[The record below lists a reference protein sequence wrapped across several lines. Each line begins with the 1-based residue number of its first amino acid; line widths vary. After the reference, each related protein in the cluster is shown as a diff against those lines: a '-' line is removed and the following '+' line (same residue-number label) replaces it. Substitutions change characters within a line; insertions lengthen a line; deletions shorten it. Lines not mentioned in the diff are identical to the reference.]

1 MQAEAQKAVEDFIHH
16 HVMNHAG
23 SSGTWNLPFLH
34 VPWLEWLHYDAVMV
48 FVIAALLLLFALRVR
63 TTYKLVPQGAAAI
76 AEAYIVFVRDQIVKP
91 NFGAFASTRIV
102 SFFCTLFIF
111 ILTANLLG
119 LVPIFSTATGNIN
132 ITAGLATTFMVVT
145 LGVIVRL
152 KGATGLKG
160 AFVPHG
166 LPTAIL
172 PLMVIM
178 EIIGFASRVF
188 ALCMRLFCNLLAG
201 HIVVYSLLGVIVI
214 FGWPALPMLL
224 ITILMYFFELF
235 VAFLQA
241 YVFTLLSA
249 IFMGMM
255 LNPEH

>member
-1 MQAEAQKAVEDFIHH
+1 MQPDKQKSVEDFITH
-16 HVMNHAG
+16 HVMNHGG
-23 SSGTWNLPFLH
+23 SSHGWNLPFLH
-34 VPWLEWLHYDAVMV
+34 VSWLEWLHYDAVMI
-48 FVIAALLLLFALRVR
+48 FVIAALLLLLAWRVR
-63 TTYKLVPQGAAAI
+63 HTYKLVPKGI
-76 AEAYIVFVRDQIVKP
+76 ASICEAYVLFIRDQIVKP
-91 NFGAFASTRIV
+91 NFGALAGMRVV

-111 ILTANLLG
+111 ILMANLLG

-132 ITAGLATTFMVVT
+132 ITAGLATIFMVVT

-152 KGATGLKG
+152 KGAGGLKN

-166 LPTAIL
+166 LPVVIL
-172 PLMVIM
+172 PLMIIM
-178 EIIGFASRVF
+178 EIIGFFSRIF
-188 ALCMRLFCNLLAG
+188 ALCMRLFCNMLAG
-201 HIVVYSLLGVIVI
+201 HIVVYSLLGVVVI
-214 FGWPALPMLL
+214 FGWPALPMLAVVV
-224 ITILMYFFELF
+224 LMYFFELF